1 MLKSVELLLDDPPC
15 LVVNKPGGLL
25 TQSPPGIDSLEDR
38 VRAFEQRR
46 RGGEGNI
53 YLGVPHRLD
62 RPASGAIVF
71 ARNIRATRRLS
82 EQFAGRLVDKR
93 YWVLVEG
100 TLAEPSGTWHDTLRK
115 VPGEPRVEVVPPS
128 HPEGRLA
135 VLHYRVLGVGEYG
148 SWLEIRLETGRT
160 HQIRVQC
167 ASRGLAVRG
176 DAQYGATCENSARRW
191 TIGASGGLPCTRG
204 GWSLLI
210 RNRASGLSSRPRCRR
225 PGRPLRPR
233 AAGSRRRRPAEW
245 VSAAWA
251 EAE

>member
-1 MLKSVELLLDDPPC
+1 MMPVELLLDDPPC

-38 VRAFEQRR
+38 VRMFEKQRR
-46 RGGEGNI
+46 GIEGNI

-100 TLAEPSGTWHDTLRK
+100 SLAHRAGTWRDALRK
-115 VPGEPRVEVVPPS
+115 VPDQPRVEVVS
-128 HPEGRLA
+128 NTHPEGRLA
-135 VLHYRVLGVGEYG
+135 ILHYEVLHEGAFG

-167 ASRGLAVRG
+167 ASRGLPVLG
-176 DAQYGATCENSARRW
+176 DFQYGAIRDFGPAVDDWRARWIALHARRLAFAHPKTRERVMVEAPLPPTW
-191 TIGASGGLPCTRG
+191 RSFAPLAGWQPTAS
-204 GWSLLI
+204 
-210 RNRASGLSSRPRCRR
+210 
-225 PGRPLRPR
+225 
-233 AAGSRRRRPAEW
+233 
-245 VSAAWA
+245 
-251 EAE
+251 